1 MAAKKRRPAKAH
13 KPVRKPAKKASKA
26 RKHVKRPAK
35 AKAHRAAGHGETLH
49 KGPNWVTAR
58 EVSGRMHVTNS
69 AGESGT
75 ISVAEWRQREEHLIR
90 NGWKHGRGC
99 HHSSHSTAH
108 RASAHPTVASHPSA
122 PHPSPEHHSTVPSSE
137 WDRLWHSYIEANK
150 SGSLMDQIR
159 AGRALLK
166 FDKTHEIG
174 RASCRERV

>member
-69 AGESGT
+69 AGEGGLFSGG
-75 ISVAEWRQREEHLIR
+75 EGPRREDPLTR
-90 NGWKHGRGC
+90 KGWKRGRGPP
-99 HHSSHSTAH
+99 HSSHSTAH
-108 RASAHPTVASHPSA
+108 RASAHPT
-122 PHPSPEHHSTVPSSE
+122 
-137 WDRLWHSYIEANK
+137 
-150 SGSLMDQIR
+150 
-159 AGRALLK
+159 
-166 FDKTHEIG
+166 
-174 RASCRERV
+174 